1 MKHGHETLLPWHLL
15 SVFFRNVEKE
25 EEKFIGD
32 LQPILHKTQERM
44 NESSGSISRV
54 NEEENKLSHAWPR
67 DPQQKWIQTLDAKP
81 CEAFLHTFHNK
92 ICTHKTQ
99 LGVELLCS
107 CILTSK
113 VVQCNVMK
121 FIKNLLRCVHLEDT
135 KKDYG
140 KKSQLTMI
148 EREGT
153 LC

>member
-1 MKHGHETLLPWHLL
+1 MKAWSSRSWNSPLNFVPWSIRHSTQAPNLLRTYCKKTWL
-15 SVFFRNVEKE
+15 VF
-25 EEKFIGD
+25 
-32 LQPILHKTQERM
+32 
-44 NESSGSISRV
+44 
-54 NEEENKLSHAWPR
+54 
-67 DPQQKWIQTLDAKP
+67 

-121 FIKNLLRCVHLEDT
+121 FIKNLLHCVHMEDT
-135 KKDYG
+135 KKDCG

-153 LC
+153 LCWCSFHVHAWWLNPLRSLRHHIFVQLPSLTYIGFLGS